1 MCSEVNGVPERSG
14 AESGGHHHDHHLQ
27 LHQQRHQQS
36 STAASS
42 MIRHTRRPS
51 SQASNR
57 CSTVAWR
64 SSESRRMTVLSWVLI
79 GLCVVLPVID
89 ALLAVQVT
97 VPRAVRRGDSAVL
110 YCYYDMGDEKLYSV
124 KWYKGRREFYRY
136 TPKET
141 PPMKVFS
148 VPGVQVKRVSS
159 NESQVTLNALNL
171 LSSGRYS
178 CEVSAE
184 APSFHTMI
192 VTGDLEVCEVPKHVP
207 LVHGIRQRYRL
218 GDILR
223 GNCSSA
229 HSRPAA
235 NLTWYINEQPVN
247 PSHIRNHKP
256 FRDRNSDLE
265 TSTIGLHFVVGN
277 QHFLHGKLKVRCTA
291 RIHDIYLQSTEKTI
305 YEERPHVISAASS
318 SSNGNGIN
326 QIHNIPYDQFQL
338 DNEVDRK
345 DYMTHLQGDMSSSAS
360 GSVPSVTRSVP
371 SISSSRLLLA
381 LLAEATGLLIVFHHL
396 LKFGTISIT

>member
-1 MCSEVNGVPERSG
+1 MSQKEPNLQWRFFFLFKNPIFMDRSQT
-14 AESGGHHHDHHLQ
+14 DKL
-27 LHQQRHQQS
+27 LK
-36 STAASS
+36 
-42 MIRHTRRPS
+42 M
-51 SQASNR
+51 
-57 CSTVAWR
+57 
-64 SSESRRMTVLSWVLI
+64 
-79 GLCVVLPVID
+79 ID
-89 ALLAVQVT
+89 ALLDVQVT

-159 NESQVTLNALNL
+159 NESQVMLNSLNN

-207 LVHGIRQRYRL
+207 LIHGIRQRYRL

-235 NLTWYINEQPVN
+235 NLTWFINEQPVN
-247 PSHIRNHKP
+247 PSHIKNHKP

-265 TSTIGLHFVVGN
+265 TSTIGVHFVVSN
-277 QHFLHGKLKVRCTA
+277 HHFQHGKLKIRCTA

-318 SSNGNGIN
+318 SSNGNGNN
-326 QIHNIPYDQFQL
+326 QLHNIPYDQFQL

-360 GSVPSVTRSVP
+360 GSLPSVTRSVP
-371 SISSSRLLLA
+371 SIRSSRFLA
-381 LLAEATGLLIVFHHL
+381 VLLAEATGLLIVFHHL

>member
-1 MCSEVNGVPERSG
+1 MCSKAKRASNGV
-14 AESGGHHHDHHLQ
+14 ESGDDHYEHHLRPHHNT
-27 LHQQRHQQS
+27 LHHQQRHQQS
-36 STAASS
+36 SASNMQRS
-42 MIRHTRRPS
+42 TRPS
-51 SQASNR
+51 SKATRS
-57 CSTVAWR
+57 VWR
-64 SSESRRMTVLSWVLI
+64 TSSGESQRLSVVSWVLI

-89 ALLAVQVT
+89 ALLDVQVT

-159 NESQVTLNALNL
+159 NESQVMLNSLNN

-207 LVHGIRQRYRL
+207 LIHGIRQRYRL

-235 NLTWYINEQPVN
+235 NLTWFINEQPVN
-247 PSHIRNHKP
+247 PSHIKNHKP

-265 TSTIGLHFVVGN
+265 TSTIGVHFVVSN
-277 QHFLHGKLKVRCTA
+277 HHFQHGKLKIRCTA

-318 SSNGNGIN
+318 SSNGNGNN
-326 QIHNIPYDQFQL
+326 QLHNIPYDQFQL

-360 GSVPSVTRSVP
+360 GSLPSVTRSVP
-371 SISSSRLLLA
+371 SIRSSRFLA
-381 LLAEATGLLIVFHHL
+381 VLLAEATGLLIVFHHL